1 MTVLERIG
9 DVEDANLAAAV
20 ESAELRSTRHL
31 EARSARELKA
41 WLEWLELGGFRS
53 RDAYE
58 RTAAVLMNMYPA
70 LAFGEFRHDH
80 ITACLMTFP
89 AKSRRIRKAH
99 LNNWFSWGYRTQMIA
114 ANPVDFLPVMKRH
127 AQPDIDIF
135 TEAEQA
141 ALEAL
146 PVPDGPLMTLLF
158 EAGLRQAEA
167 RMMRVERVD
176 FQRGAVLVREGA
188 KRGKDRLVPI
198 MANLAGAMD
207 RLITE
212 EGLGP
217 KDYLWYDKPG
227 GGFAVAVRRNKPIAP
242 TSFGRWW
249 YRCLDEAGVPYV
261 KRNPKLGIEGHG
273 NPHTARHTFATRWRS
288 RGLPLDKLS
297 KILGHSSVAI
307 TADLYVHTGTAE
319 IGDEMRSLL
328 EARG

>member
-1 MTVLERIG
+1 MTVTAL
-9 DVEDANLAAAV
+9 AV
-20 ESAELRSTRHL
+20 EYDATRSTRHL
-31 EARSARELKA
+31 EARSARELTA

-58 RTAAVLMNMYPA
+58 RTAAVLLNAHPD
-70 LAFGEFRHDH
+70 LAFADFRHEH

-89 AKSRRIRKAH
+89 VKSRRIRKAH
-99 LNNWFSWGYRTQMIA
+99 LNNWFSWGYRTQTIP
-114 ANPVDFLPVMKRH
+114 ANPVDFLPVLKQH

-141 ALEAL
+141 QLEAL
-146 PVPDGPLMTLLF
+146 PTPDGPLMTLLF

-167 RMMRVERVD
+167 RMMRVERID
-176 FQRGAVLVREGA
+176 FTRGMVLVREGA

-198 MANLAGAMD
+198 MPNLAGAMD

-227 GGFAVAVRRNKPIAP
+227 GGFAIKVRRSQPIAA

-249 YRCLDEAGVPYV
+249 YRCLDEADVPYV
-261 KRNPKLGIEGHG
+261 KRNPKAGITGHG
-273 NPHTARHTFATRWRS
+273 NPHCARHTFATRWRS

-307 TADLYVHTGTAE
+307 TADLYVHTGSAE
-319 IGDEMRSLL
+319 IGDDMRSLL
-328 EARG
+328 EAKV